1 MSFYKNHNTNKLK
14 KNKDTYQATRHTAM
28 RKTKEAINILSNLR
42 TNIYQKIYYLA
53 TSPVENWQQ
62 FDFLS
67 SNSKIDMFII
77 RLEKE
82 IKTVKSQDFN
92 FDKYRTAMLC
102 ILGKGVAKFN
112 DAIIKNMYIAK
123 LQNIIFL
130 IKENNGDNSI
140 KEVKENNKDLTR

>member
-1 MSFYKNHNTNKLK
+1 MSFYTNHNTAKLTQNKK
-14 KNKDTYQATRHTAM
+14 TYTATKLTLVK
-28 RKTKEAINILSNLR
+28 KTKEAIHILSNLR
-42 TNIYQKIYYLA
+42 TNIYQRIYYLA
-53 TSPVENWQQ
+53 TSPVETWRQ

-67 SNSKIDMFII
+67 SDSKIDLFIT

-82 IKTVKSQDFN
+82 IKIIKNKDFN
-92 FDKYRTAMLC
+92 FEKYKTAILC
-102 ILGKGVAKFN
+102 ILGKNVSKFN

-140 KEVKENNKDLTR
+140 KEVKENNKNLTR